1 MQYLYDSNSLEE
13 NAASVNRFRL
23 LYENGFP
30 DPNEREEFGVILNRI
45 KGEKQSYEPHSVMVL
60 IGNEGEAPEV
70 AGGLIADWYA
80 GSASLHLTY
89 LIIDERERGKGI
101 GRKLIEEGVPGLK
114 KWIREKS
121 GVEIKNVFFES
132 NNPEKTTTDNFP
144 PEKRLRI
151 FSGLGA
157 KWIDIPYVQPALD
170 ADKKNVENLLLLTF
184 PQFNTNQN
192 KIKTLEIENFLK
204 DLYASLGI
212 NNWEHNPI
220 FQKMQESLTQT
231 QDSHEE
237 IALKPVPVFETEQP
251 RHEFR
256 KASVTFHFTEETTLS
271 GDDTGRKEP
280 ERGDFFY
287 SFERDILNFQ
297 NQKNL
302 PFYSTFL
309 HQQVSVLEVPRAC
322 RYTSEGQLHIL
333 QSERTALAVKT
344 ATSATFFPLS
354 QLKVW
359 HLTISPAANAFF
371 TEYDLIKLATLFGS
385 SQEASPVKN
394 QIRIKIANGP
404 EAGFTPSGFIRH
416 TGQIPDASK
425 LTGSGTGIVEID
437 LAGTSNLPEKFP
449 ESFLPPQEGS
459 LTDPLRRFAKVICGI
474 ILGIFDF
481 ARMDE
486 EEIRDT
492 IQPVMPTTS
501 SFMVLCRG
509 MLFKISNP
517 DEIME
522 AVREHTSVSPYLVI
536 PSAVLAHNEHLL
548 QKTLRELDRTLDPA
562 SEINLAS
569 LENIHS
575 RLKAVINSQYLT
587 DNFQYQSEQ
596 TIIRVGNLQRGIL
609 NIREK
614 IANRLEELSERIATK
629 REKKSN
635 LSDAFINA
643 FLSLIAMVQL
653 NSFLTGFF
661 QVRIDLLLFLAE
673 LLLACFVFFAVR
685 IKKR

>member
-1 MQYLYDSNSLEE
+1 MQYLYDSNSLAK

-30 DPNEREEFGVILNRI
+30 DPNEREEFGVILNRV

-60 IGNEGEAPEV
+60 IGNEV
-70 AGGLIADWYA
+70 AGGMIADWYA
-80 GSASLHLTY
+80 GSACLHLTY
-89 LIIDERERGKGI
+89 LIIDEKERGKGI
-101 GRKLIEEGVPGLK
+101 ARKLIEEGVPGLK

-132 NNPEKTTTDNFP
+132 NNPEKTITDNFP

-184 PQFNTNQN
+184 PQFNTNGN
-192 KIKTLEIENFLK
+192 KIKTAEIENFLK
-204 DLYASLGI
+204 DLYVSLGV
-212 NNWEHNPI
+212 NNWKNNPV
-220 FQKMQESLTQT
+220 FQKMQESLIQA
-231 QDSHEE
+231 QDARGE

-256 KASVTFHFTEETTLS
+256 KASVTFHFTEEPALS
-271 GDDTGRKEP
+271 GEDAGRKEP

-297 NQKNL
+297 NQKKL
-302 PFYSTFL
+302 PFYSTFQ
-309 HQQVSVLEVPRAC
+309 HQLASVLEVPRAC
-322 RYTSEGQLHIL
+322 RYTSEGKLHIL
-333 QSERTALAVKT
+333 QSARTALAVKT
-344 ATSATFFPLS
+344 SVSTTFFPLS
-354 QLKVW
+354 QVNVW
-359 HLTISPAANAFF
+359 HLTISPATNAFF

-385 SQEASPVKN
+385 SQEASPVKD

-416 TGQIPDASK
+416 IGQIPDSSK

-437 LAGTSNLPEKFP
+437 LEGTSNLPEKFL
-449 ESFLPPQEGS
+449 ESFLSPQEDS
-459 LTDPLRRFAKVICGI
+459 LTDPLRSFAKVICGI

-492 IQPVMPTTS
+492 IQPVMPNTS

-509 MLFKISNP
+509 MLLKISNP

-522 AVREHTSVSPYLVI
+522 AVKEYTAVSPYLVI

-562 SEINLAS
+562 SGINLAS

-575 RLKAVINSQYLT
+575 RLKAVINSQYLS

-614 IANRLEELSERIATK
+614 IANRLEELSEHIATK

-661 QVRIDLLLFLAE
+661 QVRIGLFLFLAE